1 MAIFADVISPHL
13 PAEQYR
19 DFTEIP
25 PAWMEGGQMRF
36 FLGTDYAGRDM
47 LSRII
52 HGARLSL
59 IAGAIV
65 VIMSASIGV
74 LLGLVAGFQGG
85 WVETIIMR
93 VMDTIMAVPGC

>member
-1 MAIFADVISPHL
+1 MAILADVISPHL
-13 PAEQYR
+13 PTEQYR
-19 DFTEIP
+19 EFAEIP

-59 IAGAIV
+59 IAGCIV
-65 VIMSASIGV
+65 VLMSASIGV
-74 LLGLVAGFQGG
+74 LLGVGG
-85 WVETIIMR
+85 R
-93 VMDTIMAVPGC
+93 L